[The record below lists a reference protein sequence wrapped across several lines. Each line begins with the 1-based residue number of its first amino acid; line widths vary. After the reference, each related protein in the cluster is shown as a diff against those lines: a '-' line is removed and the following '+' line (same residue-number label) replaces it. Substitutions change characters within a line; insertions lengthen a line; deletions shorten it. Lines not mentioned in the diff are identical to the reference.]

1 MLVYDWRTRSSCWKS
16 TTMWEKLKFHL
27 PLAFISITAGVLLL
41 MFWQFLLDANF
52 SDEVGVILGFI
63 AAVLFL
69 FGVCLI
75 LIFWR
80 TKLHNPSQVV
90 ISSIPDEDL
99 ENFPAPIL
107 PSNHACSSP
116 SAGCCKSLF
125 SRLAW
130 LIHCYS
136 KNSMNPLSIQLWTRT
151 RFGQKMFPKLRH
163 RVTKQRLKWQQ
174 KWIHI
179 LLSSMI
185 LPKKRRIHLTSY
197 SFNLIYLSLS

>member
-1 MLVYDWRTRSSCWKS
+1 
-16 TTMWEKLKFHL
+16 MWEKLKFHL

-41 MFWQFLLDANF
+41 MFRQFLLDANF
-52 SDEVGVILGFI
+52 SYKVGVILGFI

-125 SRLAW
+125 SRLA
-130 LIHCYS
+130 
-136 KNSMNPLSIQLWTRT
+136 
-151 RFGQKMFPKLRH
+151 
-163 RVTKQRLKWQQ
+163 
-174 KWIHI
+174 
-179 LLSSMI
+179 
-185 LPKKRRIHLTSY
+185 
-197 SFNLIYLSLS
+197 